1 MSDFLKKKG
10 QKSGLQIAREIL
22 PMQGPQGIMPTAGV
36 KNTKFQSNNNTKA
49 AVKTSIPQGK
59 AHAKVMGAAA
69 NLKHGKY
76 L

>member
-1 MSDFLKKKG
+1 MTDFLKKKNNKG
-10 QKSGLQIAREIL
+10 GMQIAREIL
-22 PMQGPQGIMPTAGV
+22 PMQGRQGVMPTAGV
-36 KNTKFQSNNNTKA
+36 KNMKFQSNNNTKA
-49 AVKTSIPQGK
+49 AVKTSVPQGK